1 MKVKKFLKQQAEKE
15 KQQIIE
21 NSDMQAFNLYFEQIG
36 NDEHEKVLPN
46 RSKWLIGV
54 ACLFVAMIVAILSV
68 LFFLSKPSSPVYLD
82 SNFEIS
88 DSNVEEMDG
97 DMKEFD
103 FNIDD
108 ALYSVTVQKT
118 SDSVTGDDLY
128 YRANI
133 YTLDSFINFEFVAV
147 CNENYTYG
155 NFGATDNFTT
165 VELSDYSV
173 TYRQEISHESG
184 TGLDE
189 LSAKA
194 IIQKNKE
201 SIYIIV
207 YNEYLLDDEG
217 SLLNIIQEM
226 FI

>member
-88 DSNVEEMDG
+88 DSNAEEMDG
-97 DMKEFD
+97 DMNEFD

-108 ALYSVTVQKT
+108 SLYSVTVQKT
-118 SDSVTGDDLY
+118 SDSVTGDCLFY
-128 YRANI
+128 QVKISNLI
-133 YTLDSFINFEFVAV
+133 LNFEFIAV

-173 TYRQEISHESG
+173 IYKQEISHESG

-207 YNEYLLDDEG
+207 YNEYILDDEG